1 METRILRY
9 FLVVAKQGTISA
21 AAREL
26 HISQPTLSR
35 QIQQL
40 ESQLN
45 TPLFTRARRHM
56 YLTKAGSTYEK
67 KVRRIL
73 IELDQANQM
82 VATISNN
89 DLTGTIHIGCVES
102 EATKVLIPALAG
114 FQKQYPH
121 VSYDFY
127 DADGEDIQER
137 LDQGILELGVV
148 SSPIS
153 TVKYHT
159 IELPVQDRWGLLVR
173 PDNEL
178 AKHSVVTAKELVDVP
193 LIIPHRDLFYQDL
206 NELVQGQHLN
216 IVAESNLL
224 TNVSYLAQAGI
235 GNVVC
240 IEGAPQPSTTN
251 LKFIPFSPERYQ
263 EQFLIWPKGTTL
275 TEATQK
281 FIEQLKHNIY
291 AQNE

>member
-40 ESQLN
+40 ETQLN
-45 TPLFTRARRHM
+45 TPLFTRERRRM
-56 YLTKAGSTYEK
+56 YLTKAGSAYEK
-67 KVRRIL
+67 KIRRI
-73 IELDQANQM
+73 IAELDQANQM
-82 VATISNN
+82 IANINNN

-102 EATKVLIPALAG
+102 EVTKLLLPQLIA
-114 FQKQYPH
+114 FHRQYPH
-121 VSYDFY
+121 VRYDFY

-137 LDQGILELGVV
+137 MDQGNIELGVV
-148 SSPIS
+148 CAPIS

-159 IELPVQDRWGLLVR
+159 LKLPIQDRWGLLVKS
-173 PDNEL
+173 DSKL
-178 AKHSVVTAKELVDVP
+178 AHHQVITAEDLQNLP
-193 LIIPHRDLFYQDL
+193 LIIPHRALFYDDL
-206 NELVQGQHLN
+206 NELVQGRELE

-235 GNVVC
+235 GNIVC
-240 IEGAPQPSTTN
+240 IEESPRPSSTN
-251 LKFIPFSPERYQ
+251 LKFIPFSPERRQ
-263 EQFLIWPKGTTL
+263 TQFLIWPKGNTL
-275 TEATQK
+275 TEATQR
-281 FIEQLKHNIY
+281 FIEKLQTIY
-291 AQNE
+291 A

>member
-40 ESQLN
+40 ETQLN
-45 TPLFTRARRHM
+45 TPLFTRERRRM
-56 YLTKAGSTYEK
+56 YLTKAGSAYEK
-67 KVRRIL
+67 KIRRI
-73 IELDQANQM
+73 IAELDQANQM
-82 VATISNN
+82 IANINNN

-102 EATKVLIPALAG
+102 EVTKLLLPQLIA
-114 FQKQYPH
+114 FHRQYPH
-121 VSYDFY
+121 VRYDFY

-137 LDQGILELGVV
+137 MDQGNIELGVACA
-148 SSPIS
+148 PIS

-159 IELPVQDRWGLLVR
+159 LKLPIQDRWGLLVKS
-173 PDNEL
+173 DSKL
-178 AKHSVVTAKELVDVP
+178 AHHQVITAEDLQNLP
-193 LIIPHRDLFYQDL
+193 LIIPHRALFYDDL
-206 NELVQGQHLN
+206 NELVQGRELE

-235 GNVVC
+235 GNIVC
-240 IEGAPQPSTTN
+240 IEEAPRPSSTN
-251 LKFIPFSPERYQ
+251 LKFIPFSPERRQ
-263 EQFLIWPKGTTL
+263 TQFLIWPKGNTL
-275 TEATQK
+275 TEATQR
-281 FIEQLKHNIY
+281 FIEKLQTIY
-291 AQNE
+291 A

>member
-40 ESQLN
+40 ETQLN
-45 TPLFTRARRHM
+45 TPLFTRERRRM
-56 YLTKAGSTYEK
+56 YLTKAGSAYEK
-67 KVRRIL
+67 KIRRI
-73 IELDQANQM
+73 IAELDQANQM
-82 VATISNN
+82 IANINNN

-102 EATKVLIPALAG
+102 EVTKLLLPQLIA
-114 FQKQYPH
+114 FHRQYPH
-121 VSYDFY
+121 VRYDFY

-137 LDQGILELGVV
+137 MDQGNIELGVV
-148 SSPIS
+148 CAPIS

-159 IELPVQDRWGLLVR
+159 IKLPIQDRWGLLVKS
-173 PDNEL
+173 DSKL
-178 AKHSVVTAKELVDVP
+178 AHHQVITAEDLQNLP
-193 LIIPHRDLFYQDL
+193 LIIPHRALFYDDL
-206 NELVQGQHLN
+206 NELVQGRELE

-235 GNVVC
+235 GNIVC
-240 IEGAPQPSTTN
+240 IEEAPRPSSTN
-251 LKFIPFSPERYQ
+251 LKFIPFSPERRQ
-263 EQFLIWPKGTTL
+263 TQFLIWPKGNTL
-275 TEATQK
+275 TEATQR
-281 FIEQLKHNIY
+281 FIEKLQTIY
-291 AQNE
+291 A